1 MGFALGRSEAC
12 HATWNVCRNRLQE
25 KTGAT
30 DTPRKRGLLPFTCH
44 SPQVGCHVLYTK
56 LPCTWRQN
64 FSTDTAGWST
74 VSISTH
80 ATSYDASD

>member
-25 KTGAT
+25 KTGAA
-30 DTPRKRGLLPFTCH
+30 DTPRKGGLLLFTCY
-44 SPQVGCHVLYTK
+44 SPQAGRHVLYTK
-56 LPCTWRQN
+56 FPCTWQQK
-64 FSTDTAGWST
+64 FITDIAGLSI

-80 ATSYDASD
+80 ATSYNASN